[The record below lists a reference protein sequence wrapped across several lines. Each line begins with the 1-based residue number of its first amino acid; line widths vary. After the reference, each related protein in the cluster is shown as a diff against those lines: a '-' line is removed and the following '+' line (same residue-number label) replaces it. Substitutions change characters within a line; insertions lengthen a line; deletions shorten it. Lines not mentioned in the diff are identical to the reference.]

1 MAPERLLN
9 VVSSFS
15 FSSSV
20 LVSVSSMIGSIIAGK
35 VGSTTTVL
43 GSTVGFVLVSSDNK
57 MALGS
62 VAAVVSSGGQYGTYS
77 HQLSPLL
84 LYLIT

>member
-9 VVSSFS
+9 VSFS

-20 LVSVSSMIGSIIAGK
+20 LVFVSSVIGSIIAGR
-35 VGSTTTVL
+35 VGSTTTV
-43 GSTVGFVLVSSDNK
+43 GSIVGFVLVSSDDK
-57 MALGS
+57 TALGS